1 MYTGLF
7 SHEPHVKFI
16 HFVYEVLQF
25 KGKVSSEKILVT
37 KETSFSAIA
46 RLFLSSVIVLS
57 SENKNSAPKMH
68 SRLFSFFEIMKLV
81 HLVIWLLLES

>member
-37 KETSFSAIA
+37 KETSFSVIA
-46 RLFLSSVIVLS
+46 RLFLSSVIVS
-57 SENKNSAPKMH
+57 SSKNKNSGSQNAFKVVQ
-68 SRLFSFFEIMKLV
+68 FF
-81 HLVIWLLLES
+81 